1 MLKLEAYKTRDGVLH
16 ETHQQAE
23 KHAKKNYDD
32 AMTALKNSIAH
43 DLRLTMNEAYKVACW
58 IEEQKEHLVELI
70 DLEDDYKRITKPVQ
84 EEDEQ
89 E

>member
-1 MLKLEAYKTRDGVLH
+1 MLKIEAYKTRDGVLH

-43 DLRLTMNEAYKVACW
+43 DLRLTINEAYKVACW
-58 IEEQKEHLVELI
+58 IDEQKEHLTELI
-70 DLEDDYKRITKPVQ
+70 ALEDDYKRITKPVQ
-84 EEDEQ
+84 EGDEQ